1 MIQARKYPLMVR
13 REITSAKCATKE
25 NGTVKKVI
33 KNKPNLT
40 LDEIISRF
48 KIVRIEDLKSA

>member
-1 MIQARKYPLMVR
+1 MVR
-13 REITSAKCATKE
+13 REITAAKCATKE

-33 KNKPNLT
+33 KSKPNLT

>member
-1 MIQARKYPLMVR
+1 MVR

-40 LDEIISRF
+40 LGNLRGYQYLMN
-48 KIVRIEDLKSA
+48 IVAA

>member
-1 MIQARKYPLMVR
+1 
-13 REITSAKCATKE
+13 
-25 NGTVKKVI
+25 VKKVI
-33 KNKPNLT
+33 KNEPNLT

>member
-1 MIQARKYPLMVR
+1 MVR
-13 REITSAKCATKE
+13 REITSAKCTTKE

-33 KNKPNLT
+33 KNKQDLT
-40 LDEIISRF
+40 LDEITSRF